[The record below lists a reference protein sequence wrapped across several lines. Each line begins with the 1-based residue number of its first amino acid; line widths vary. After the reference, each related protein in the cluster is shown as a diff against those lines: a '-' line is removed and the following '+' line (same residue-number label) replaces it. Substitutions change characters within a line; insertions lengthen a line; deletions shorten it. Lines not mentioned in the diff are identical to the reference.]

1 MTKGVQYSNVKSAH
15 ISASVMCGNLGA
27 LGEEAKRL
35 EDAGVDSL
43 HIDVMDGHFVPNLTF
58 GPGTV
63 SAIRRATQ
71 LPLHVH
77 MMVRNPSDHVR
88 SFAESGAE
96 LFYFHAE
103 TEPHPLRLS
112 SAITE
117 SGMTAGVAVNP
128 FTPLAAVVDLPLTHV
143 LVMSVEPGFAGQRWV
158 PHTARRLRELRAA
171 LDDDVTIGVDG
182 NVTEDNA
189 VLAYEN
195 GASLFVGGSSS
206 IFATD
211 DYGAT
216 VSQMRS
222 RLQAAQRSASTEGQ
236 SGL

>member
-1 MTKGVQYSNVKSAH
+1 
-15 ISASVMCGNLGA
+15 MCGDLGA
-27 LGEEAKRL
+27 LGQEAKKL

-77 MMVRNPSDHVR
+77 MMVGNPGDHVR
-88 SFAESGAE
+88 SFAESGAD
-96 LFYFHAE
+96 LFYFHIE
-103 TEPHPLRLS
+103 TALHPLRLS

-117 SGMTAGVAVNP
+117 SGMTAGVAINP
-128 FTPLAAVVDLPLTHV
+128 FTPLAAVVDLPLPHV

-158 PHTARRLRELRAA
+158 PHTARRLHQLRHS

-195 GASLFVGGSSS
+195 GASLFVCGTSS
-206 IFATD
+206 IFAGD
-211 DYGAT
+211 DYASAAG
-216 VSQMRS
+216 QMRN
-222 RLQAAQRSASTEGQ
+222 RLRAVQRLAPEEG
-236 SGL
+236 